1 MNVAMFLSP
10 KSEIAFLYDDM
21 TLRQAMEK
29 MEYHRYQC
37 LPVLT
42 RDGRYSGVVTEGD
55 LLWAFKKAPDFTFAD
70 AEHMMLSDVPRHF
83 HYNAIQIDQDMDSL
97 ITAAYLQSFVPVVDD
112 QETFIGLIK
121 RSDII
126 AYIYRR
132 YNKLKSKLSDI
143 EQGNM
148 TYSGGTW
155 SGGF

>member
-132 YNKLKSKLSDI
+132 YNKLKNKLSDI

-155 SGGF
+155 RGGF

>member
-55 LLWAFKKAPDFTFAD
+55 LLWAFKKAPDVTFAD

-155 SGGF
+155 SGGY

>member
-155 SGGF
+155 SGGV

>member
-42 RDGRYSGVVTEGD
+42 RDGRYAGVVTEGD
-55 LLWAFKKAPDFTFAD
+55 LLWAFKKSPDFTFAS
-70 AEHMMLSDVPRHF
+70 AEHMMLADVPRHF
-83 HYNAIQIDQDMDSL
+83 HYDAIQIDQDMDSL
-97 ITAAYLQSFVPVVDD
+97 ITAAYRQSFVPVTDD

-126 AYIYRR
+126 AYIYKR
-132 YNKLKSKLSDI
+132 YNKLKNKLSDI

-148 TYSGGTW
+148 TYSRGSYT
-155 SGGF
+155 GGF

>member
-1 MNVAMFLSP
+1 MKVAMFLSP

>member
-42 RDGRYSGVVTEGD
+42 RDGRYSGVVTEGY

>member
-143 EQGNM
+143 EQGNR
-148 TYSGGTW
+148 TYSGGT
-155 SGGF
+155 

>member
-155 SGGF
+155 SGGY

>member
-155 SGGF
+155 SGGL

>member
-1 MNVAMFLSP
+1 
-10 KSEIAFLYDDM
+10 
-21 TLRQAMEK
+21 
-29 MEYHRYQC
+29 
-37 LPVLT
+37 
-42 RDGRYSGVVTEGD
+42 
-55 LLWAFKKAPDFTFAD
+55 
-70 AEHMMLSDVPRHF
+70 MLSDVPRHF

>member
-10 KSEIAFLYDDM
+10 KSEVAFLYDDM

-37 LPVLT
+37 LPVLS
-42 RDGRYSGVVTEGD
+42 REGKYVGVVTEGD
-55 LLWAFKKAPDFTFAD
+55 LLWAFRNAPNFTFTA
-70 AEHMMLSDVPRHF
+70 AERKMLSDIPRHF
-83 HYNAIQIDQDMDSL
+83 HYEAIQVDQDIDSL
-97 ITAAYLQSFVPVVDD
+97 ITAAYRQSFVPVTDD

-126 AYIYRR
+126 AYIYKR
-132 YNKLKSKLSDI
+132 YNKLKNKLSDI
-143 EQGNM
+143 EQGNL
-148 TYSGGTW
+148 TYAERSP